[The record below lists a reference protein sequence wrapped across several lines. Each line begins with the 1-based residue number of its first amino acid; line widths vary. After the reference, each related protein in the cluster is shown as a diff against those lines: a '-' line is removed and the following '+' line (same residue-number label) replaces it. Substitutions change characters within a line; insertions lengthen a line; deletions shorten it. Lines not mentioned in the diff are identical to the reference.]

1 MSLFQSKAAYVLFY
15 ERQESQVEE
24 RMEEKDADNIC
35 PDQDIDM
42 AHD

>member
-24 RMEEKDADNIC
+24 SMEEKDADNNS